1 MRLFYEAWLANDLY
15 DWLAAA
21 ALFSIA
27 LLAIGFLRSILRHVV
42 IAVSRR
48 THWALDDVGVEL
60 IQATRLWLLFPL
72 ALYAGLAVL
81 EVPPGLVRLIDLLA
95 IIGLLSQTALWV
107 NRVIASALKRQ
118 IARRSAVDGE
128 SVTALAMLGFA
139 ARVFVWAMIVLLI
152 LDQLGFE
159 ITALVAGLGIGG
171 IAIALA
177 VQNVL
182 GDLFASL
189 SIVLDKPFVVGDFII
204 VGEER
209 GTVEH
214 IGIKTTRVRAL
225 SGQLIVFSNNDL
237 LRSRIHNYKRMV
249 QRRAAFTI
257 DVVYQTPPD
266 LLERIPGILREAIEA
281 QPRTRFDRAHLKEC
295 GAHSIVF
302 EAVYFVL
309 DASYGV
315 YADVH
320 QAVNLH
326 IIREFARSGIE
337 FAYPTQ
343 TLIIEQLH
351 PGGEPGIRT
360 AINAAQGTMKSTHER
375 AEAGRAG

>member
-1 MRLFYEAWLANDLY
+1 MRVFYEAWLANDVY

-27 LLAIGFLRSILRHVV
+27 LLTLGFVRSILRQIL
-42 IAVSRR
+42 IAVSKR
-48 THWALDDVGVEL
+48 TQWRLDDLGIEL
-60 IQATRLWLLFPL
+60 LQATRLWLLFPL

-81 EVPPGLVRLIDLLA
+81 EVPPRLARLVDLVA
-95 IIGLLSQTALWV
+95 IIGLLAQAALWV
-107 NRVIASALKRQ
+107 NRLIASALKRQ
-118 IARRSAVDGE
+118 IEKRAVADGE
-128 SVTALAMLGFA
+128 TVTALSMIGFG
-139 ARVFVWAMIVLLI
+139 ARVLVWAMFILLI

-159 ITALVAGLGIGG
+159 ITALMAGLGIGG

-177 VQNVL
+177 VQNIL

-225 SGQLIVFSNNDL
+225 SGQLIVFANNDL
-237 LRSRIHNYKRMV
+237 LRSRIHNYRRMF

-266 LLERIPGILREAIEA
+266 VLERIPDILRTAIET
-281 QPRTRFDRAHLKEC
+281 QPTTRFDRAHLKEC
-295 GAHSIVF
+295 GAHSYVF

-309 DASYGV
+309 DANYSV
-315 YADVH
+315 YMDIH

-343 TLIIEQLH
+343 TLIVER
-351 PGGEPGIRT
+351 PRGGVDSGGRSGRAADETLGGAGGRT
-360 AINAAQGTMKSTHER
+360 A
-375 AEAGRAG
+375 AGGAG